1 MNIACLGWGSLLWK
15 PDALPVS
22 GDWHADGPSLPIEF
36 SRIGDSGEL
45 ATAVC
50 INAPL
55 VPVFW
60 TKLAVDTLEQA
71 CDALRQREQIPE
83 ERSDGIGA
91 LITQGSA
98 TGPLAEWAQARQI
111 DAVIWTALPPRIAYS
126 EGLIPT
132 LDDAVAYLSELQGE
146 KRDHARHYLEQ
157 VPRQIDTPYRRGI
170 KARLG
175 WGV

>member
-15 PDALPVS
+15 PGALPVS

-83 ERSDGIGA
+83 ERTDGIGA

-98 TGPLAEWAQARQI
+98 TGPLAE
-111 DAVIWTALPPRIAYS
+111 
-126 EGLIPT
+126 
-132 LDDAVAYLSELQGE
+132 
-146 KRDHARHYLEQ
+146 
-157 VPRQIDTPYRRGI
+157 
-170 KARLG
+170 
-175 WGV
+175 